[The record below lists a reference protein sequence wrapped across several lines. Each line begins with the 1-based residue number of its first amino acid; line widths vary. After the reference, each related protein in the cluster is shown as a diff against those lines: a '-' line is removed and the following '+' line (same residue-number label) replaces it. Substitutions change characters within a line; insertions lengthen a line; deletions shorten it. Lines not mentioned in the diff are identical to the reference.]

1 MSKID
6 LLITLKLKELQMSK
20 RGFEKEIPSE
30 NLVSPISSIF
40 DITYPFHHSLMEYF
54 LHNFDGILHQLMGVF
69 CDRLKLCSTATLD
82 RWTGQNKGKYQ
93 EKELPLLLVG
103 LYHLY
108 QGSTRFHKN
117 YVGRK

>member
-30 NLVSPISSIF
+30 NLVSPISPIF

-82 RWTGQNKGKYQ
+82 RWTGQNKGKYH
-93 EKELPLLLVG
+93 EKELSFLLVG

-108 QGSTRFHKN
+108 QGSTISQWFKC
-117 YVGRK
+117 YY